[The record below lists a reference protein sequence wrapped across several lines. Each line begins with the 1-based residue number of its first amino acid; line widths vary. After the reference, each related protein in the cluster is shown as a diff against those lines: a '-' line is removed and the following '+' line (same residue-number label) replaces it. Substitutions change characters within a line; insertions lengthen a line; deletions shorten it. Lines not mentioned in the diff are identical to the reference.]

1 MVTSGTDDKSR
12 TSESNLAGEG
22 RERVRE
28 NWEFRLRY
36 VSEHLQASSFLSP
49 SLSLSFILSRI
60 IYASISNLRETV
72 RKIIYV
78 YIYIY
83 IRIAAKWTVS
93 RNDKPDKNSNLWIFK
108 VSLNLVNFSR
118 NIGKWFIGLP
128 LYFTDS
134 SNYEHQTLIKLG
146 ETIFQRFI

>member
-28 NWEFRLRY
+28 NWEFLLRY
-36 VSEHLQASSFLSP
+36 VSEHLEASSFLSP
-49 SLSLSFILSRI
+49 PLFLSLFFI
-60 IYASISNLRETV
+60 YSISN
-72 RKIIYV
+72 
-78 YIYIY
+78 YICLNFESAWNSAQNYRYIH
-83 IRIAAKWTVS
+83 IAAKWTVS

-108 VSLNLVNFSR
+108 VRLNLVNFSR

-134 SNYEHQTLIKLG
+134 SNYKHQTLIKLG

>member
-28 NWEFRLRY
+28 NWEFLLRY
-36 VSEHLQASSFLSP
+36 VSEHLEASSFLSP
-49 SLSLSFILSRI
+49 PLFLSLFFI
-60 IYASISNLRETV
+60 YSISN
-72 RKIIYV
+72 
-78 YIYIY
+78 YICLNFESAWNSAQNYRYIH
-83 IRIAAKWTVS
+83 IAAKWIVS

-108 VSLNLVNFSR
+108 VRLNLVNFSR

-134 SNYEHQTLIKLG
+134 SNYKHQTLIKLG